1 MRPDGRVIL
10 MGVGPEPLNYA
21 PELMF
26 KRVRLIGSIQNGQE
40 YLYEALDYAAKGKV
54 KVVAE
59 TYKLDEI
66 GKAYDR
72 VADGKVR
79 FRAVITMN

>member
-1 MRPDGRVIL
+1 
-10 MGVGPEPLNYA
+10 
-21 PELMF
+21 
-26 KRVRLIGSIQNGQE
+26 
-40 YLYEALDYAAKGKV
+40 LDYAAKGKA

-59 TYKLDEI
+59 TYRLDEI
-66 GKAYDR
+66 GRAYDR